1 MDLKLAGRTVVVTGG
16 SSGVGRSAVDLLL
29 AEGARVATCARDGR
43 RLARTWAGRHHKR
56 HQALYLHACDVR
68 DEPAVAGF
76 IEEAA
81 RRLDGIDAVVAN
93 AGEGGPNTFTDATP
107 EQWQQD
113 LESKL
118 LGAVHPVRAALPW
131 LRRSDAARVVL
142 IGALIGREPEPAL
155 VTASAARAAL
165 ASLARSMATELAPD
179 GILVNTVS
187 LGIIDTERQ
196 RAVHSASGSTEPY
209 EQWSAGWVHRR
220 GVPLGRMG
228 RPEEVAP
235 VIALLASPLAS
246 YISGTDVT
254 VAGGAGHS
262 VH

>member
-1 MDLKLAGRTVVVTGG
+1 MDLKLTGRTVVVTGG
-16 SSGVGRSAVDLLL
+16 SSGVGRAAVEQLL
-29 AEGARVATCARDGR
+29 AEGARVATCARDGE
-43 RLARTWAGRHHKR
+43 RLAQAWAHHR
-56 HQALYLHACDVR
+56 EDVYLHACDVR
-68 DEPAVAGF
+68 DATAVTGF
-76 IEEAA
+76 IRAAA
-81 RRLDGIDAVVAN
+81 RHLGRIDAVVAN
-93 AGEGGPNTFTDATP
+93 AGEGAPGGFAETAP
-107 EQWQQD
+107 EQWQAV
-113 LESKL
+113 LESTV

-165 ASLARSMATELAPD
+165 ASLARSMATELADD

-187 LGIIDTERQ
+187 LGIIDTARQ
-196 RAVHSASGSTEPY
+196 RAVHAASDTSQPY
-209 EQWSAGWVHRR
+209 EQWATEWVRRR

-246 YISGTDVT
+246 YISGAEVT
-254 VAGGAGHS
+254 VAGGAGRSAH
-262 VH
+262 